1 MRGIHMVDPFKG
13 KSSGSKS
20 VQPVKVLSV
29 DGLKK
34 VLRWSLTTEAV
45 FPRIKLCVLPLSAS
59 LRQHIS
65 IWSSFFQPL
74 CLFISTSLSL
84 SLSRCLC
91 FLFLPLPTYC
101 VRGSGDSKAGKVT
114 TKSNSQGIRFLS
126 EVTGK
131 SNHILSSFNLP
142 FLYESSLLIPLFSS
156 TQVTEV
162 KRMSGAAA
170 CTGLKETRYKVIYV
184 WPCILSRSSFSSVWP
199 STFQVNAS
207 RRHPNLEPA

>member
-1 MRGIHMVDPFKG
+1 MITNH
-13 KSSGSKS
+13 GSCFS
-20 VQPVKVLSV
+20 EDQTLRFASLCVSTSAYLYLIIFLSTTV
-29 DGLKK
+29 PLYLDISI
-34 VLRWSLTTEAV
+34 SLT
-45 FPRIKLCVLPLSAS
+45 
-59 LRQHIS
+59 
-65 IWSSFFQPL
+65 
-74 CLFISTSLSL
+74 LSL
-84 SLSRCLC
+84 SL
-91 FLFLPLPTYC
+91 FPFLPLPTYC

-207 RRHPNLEPA
+207 RRHPNLEAA